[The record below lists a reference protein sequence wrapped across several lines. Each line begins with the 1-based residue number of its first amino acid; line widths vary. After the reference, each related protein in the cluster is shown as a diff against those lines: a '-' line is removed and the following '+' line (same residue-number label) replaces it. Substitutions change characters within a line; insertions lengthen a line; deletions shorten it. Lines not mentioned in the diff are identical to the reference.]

1 VFVNVLPARWPA
13 DGPAPA
19 CASGLAVISL
29 ASINPTPLVWKLTNP
44 DRTNF
49 QLAIAFA
56 GAYSPGGLSLKV
68 VDPRGTGPIPR
79 NTAIVTFKNTM
90 GRPVGM
96 RTVNSANCALP
107 GQQVTVAQGETKS
120 ISINAGSTTTLVFS
134 KSTCRAWVDWFDCW
148 GGSGLGLDDI
158 VVL

>member
-1 VFVNVLPARWPA
+1 
-13 DGPAPA
+13 
-19 CASGLAVISL
+19 
-29 ASINPTPLVWKLTNP
+29 
-44 DRTNF
+44 
-49 QLAIAFA
+49 
-56 GAYSPGGLSLKV
+56 
-68 VDPRGTGPIPR
+68 GTGPIPR

-158 VVL
+158 VVLSEGPFWTLFGGRKVEIETAGDWGAIPRPNSVATIKTQ